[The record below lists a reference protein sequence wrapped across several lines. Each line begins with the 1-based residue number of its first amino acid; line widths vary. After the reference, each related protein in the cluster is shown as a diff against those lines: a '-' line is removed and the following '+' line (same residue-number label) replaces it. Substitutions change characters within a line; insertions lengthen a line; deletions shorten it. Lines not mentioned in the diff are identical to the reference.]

1 MKIFSNR
8 RAGWRVLRAVGSRVA
23 ARVNW
28 YVIPAVIILC
38 ALELSAAA
46 KDDGALI
53 LERANSNENI
63 YSGGEFVSYLR
74 GNVVFRYEGMRIS
87 SDEATWWKS
96 KGIVDFRKNVKAE
109 EKGQIVTCDRMHF
122 SREKSL
128 LTAVGNVLYADSA
141 KITLISGTNAEYA
154 TDKKECVLRGNP
166 LLTRID
172 SSGVDTLFIR
182 GRVMKY
188 DDSLKIATVTDNVNI
203 RQGELV
209 ATCRKSD
216 YFVNANT
223 ALLRINPV
231 INYEKH
237 RVTGDSIDLFFDEQ
251 KLKSASVM
259 GNAHGRGTEVDSSK
273 DTTITNV
280 RSDSLYLTMY
290 ESGKMSGMKAYGHAR
305 GDFSETTAA
314 TKAKK
319 VTHVTGDSLQ
329 MSMFETGKISGM
341 KAHGHAHGN
350 INEHTESTKVKTVTK
365 ITSDSL
371 QMFMFE
377 TGKINGMKAHGH
389 AVGSYSEVSE
399 LTGNATTMDITSDSM
414 HMSMFETG
422 KVNAM
427 KAFGSA
433 HGRSAEWGAAST
445 DSTITHIWSDSLRV
459 AVAEEGKVNSMKA
472 FGSVLS
478 RNFVQGDSA
487 RANEV
492 SGQRMM
498 ITFGDG
504 GKIEK
509 AVIRGNA
516 KSVYYIEDTD
526 GGGCNEAGGEQ
537 IVVTFSQGKA
547 QRLRVRGNSKG
558 IYYP

>member
-8 RAGWRVLRAVGSRVA
+8 YADLRIVFAVL
-23 ARVNW
+23 
-28 YVIPAVIILC
+28 ILC
-38 ALELSAAA
+38 ALQLSAAKTA
-46 KDDGALI
+46 ATSKTPKASKDDGALI

-87 SDEATWWKS
+87 SDEATWWKN
-96 KGIVDFRKNVKAE
+96 KGIVDFRKNVKAV
-109 EKGQIVTCDRMHF
+109 EKGQVMTCDRMHF
-122 SREKSL
+122 SRENNL
-128 LTAVGNVLYADSA
+128 LTAAGDVQYQDSA
-141 KITLISGTNAEYA
+141 KITFISGNNAEYA
-154 TDKKECVLRGNP
+154 TDKKECTLRGNP

-188 DDSLKIATVTDNVNI
+188 NDSLKIATVTDNVNI

-216 YFVNANT
+216 YFVNTST
-223 ALLRINPV
+223 ALLRINPI
-231 INYEKH
+231 INYDKH
-237 RVTGDSIDLFFDEQ
+237 RVTGDSVDLFFDEQ
-251 KLKSASVM
+251 KLKSACVV
-259 GNAHGRGTEVDSSK
+259 GKAHGRSTEVADSSK
-273 DTTITNV
+273 DTTITNI
-280 RSDSLYLTMY
+280 RSDSLYIAMY
-290 ESGKMSGMKAYGHAR
+290 ESGKMSSMKAYGNAR
-305 GDFSETTAA
+305 GDFSEITAA
-314 TKAKK
+314 TKAK
-319 VTHVTGDSLQ
+319 
-329 MSMFETGKISGM
+329 
-341 KAHGHAHGN
+341 
-350 INEHTESTKVKTVTK
+350 TVTN

-377 TGKINGMKAHGH
+377 SGKISGMKAYSNALGT
-389 AVGSYSEVSE
+389 YSEISA
-399 LTGNATTMDITSDSM
+399 LTASATTMDITSDSM

-459 AVAEEGKVNSMKA
+459 AISKEGKIHSMKA
-472 FGSVLS
+472 FGNVLS
-478 RNFVQGDSA
+478 RNFLQGDSA
-487 RANEV
+487 RSNEV

-498 ITFGDG
+498 ITFGDA

-509 AVIRGNA
+509 AVVRGDA
-516 KSVYYIEDTD
+516 KSIYYIEETD
-526 GGGCNEAGGEQ
+526 GGGCNKAGGDQ
-537 IVVTFSQGKA
+537 IVVMFSQGKA
-547 QRLRVRGNSKG
+547 QRLRVRGNSSG